1 MKEADNYFESVSE
14 NYHQI
19 DIISNEV
26 KNMSLLNPDI
36 PKFLANAKKF
46 SVFIEVFNEFKNVVN
61 LEKNLKDKK
70 FRKKLDVSKRLF
82 NG

>member
-1 MKEADNYFESVSE
+1 
-14 NYHQI
+14 
-19 DIISNEV
+19 
-26 KNMSLLNPDI
+26 MSLLNPDI